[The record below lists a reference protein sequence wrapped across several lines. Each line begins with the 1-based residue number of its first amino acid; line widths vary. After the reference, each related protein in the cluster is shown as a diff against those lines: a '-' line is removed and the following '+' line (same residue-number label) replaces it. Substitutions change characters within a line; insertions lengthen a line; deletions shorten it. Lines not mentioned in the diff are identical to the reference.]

1 MILGWSNPGSAMIFP
16 LKMLST
22 DYMKRLNDQDFPSMD
37 FFSSL
42 KAREYFK
49 MTMPAFIFQIGKWP
63 AFV

>member
-1 MILGWSNPGSAMIFP
+1 MIFP
-16 LKMLST
+16 LKMLSN
-22 DYMKRLNDQDFPSMD
+22 DYLKRLNDQDFPSMD

-42 KAREYFK
+42 KAQEYFK